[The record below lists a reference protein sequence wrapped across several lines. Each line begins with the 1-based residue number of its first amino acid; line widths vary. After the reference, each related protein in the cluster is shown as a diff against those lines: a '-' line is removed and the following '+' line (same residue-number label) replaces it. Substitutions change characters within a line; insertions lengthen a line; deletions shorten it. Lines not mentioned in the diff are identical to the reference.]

1 MNINKET
8 EELTFSK
15 SKHVDVPTSGLSLN
29 LTSGRNSSK
38 SRKPRDGYRKNDYQN
53 KMPINKSYYRPF
65 SSIISDADKQDSDYP
80 DSLPVL
86 IWTGSKGENLTKA
99 DFTKVFYSAIQIL
112 SKCSFQSFLHLHS
125 IVDAILLLAQSHT

>member
-80 DSLPVL
+80 DSHPVL
-86 IWTGSKGENLTKA
+86 I
-99 DFTKVFYSAIQIL
+99 
-112 SKCSFQSFLHLHS
+112 
-125 IVDAILLLAQSHT
+125 